1 MIIAPPDSSCSY
13 SIIKKKDFTGFH
25 RRPDKTDKIKV
36 SVAVVLPHSM
46 FKERLYKKQ
55 IMLASEALSG
65 VAIFSPQ
72 LFTIDHHCKILC
84 F

>member
-1 MIIAPPDSSCSY
+1 MIITPPDSSCSY

-65 VAIFSPQ
+65 VAIGSIFSLIAFYNQPS
-72 LFTIDHHCKILC
+72 L
-84 F
+84 